1 MSVGVCVCVCV
12 RELSGT
18 WGVCFGVK
26 EWLKGGACLCVCAP
40 REKGGRWGLGIC
52 LQWPEGAAGEGE
64 SV

>member
-1 MSVGVCVCVCV
+1 MGS
-12 RELSGT
+12 
-18 WGVCFGVK
+18 FGVK